1 MTTTEHASRPFPKE
15 SGCPLDPLLNLL
27 ARKWLVHI
35 VWFLGR
41 NGTLRFAEL
50 RHQLPGQ
57 VSARVLSARLKE
69 LEKLAI
75 VEREDLKTS
84 APHVVYRLS
93 SDGRALDGLLRSI
106 EQQVHRPGLA
116 GLLFGDPAED
126 SAAQ

>member
-1 MTTTEHASRPFPKE
+1 MTTTERASRPFPNE

-35 VWFLGR
+35 VWFLGH
-41 NGTLRFAEL
+41 NETLRFAEL

-57 VSARVLSARLKE
+57 ISARVLSARLKE
-69 LEKLAI
+69 LERLAI
-75 VEREDLKTS
+75 VEREDLKRS

-93 SDGRALDGLLRSI
+93 SNGRALDDLLHSI
-106 EQQVHRPGLA
+106 ERQVNRPALA
-116 GLLFGDPAED
+116 ALLFGNPARP

>member
-1 MTTTEHASRPFPKE
+1 MTKEDASRHLPKQ

-27 ARKWLVHI
+27 AKKWLVHI

-69 LEKLAI
+69 LERLSI
-75 VEREDLKTS
+75 VEREDKKTS
-84 APHVVYRLS
+84 PPHVVYRLS
-93 SDGRALDGLLRSI
+93 IDGRALDDLLRSI
-106 EQQVHRPGLA
+106 EQQAHQPGLA
-116 GLLFGDPAED
+116 GLFFSDPAR
-126 SAAQ
+126 